1 MALHITTA
9 PNPFW
14 KASNHEQPSLAN
26 SLLGSP
32 NREPF
37 RVFLAGSID
46 LGAAA
51 NWQENLCQRLKFRFN
66 GVDSLKYDVE
76 ILNPRGDG
84 EWKADDMTKANSR
97 FVQQVAWEQNGI
109 INSNVVFFN
118 FLENSKSP
126 ITLLEFGM
134 VIAMKKHAIVSC
146 PKGFWR
152 RGNVEV
158 MCMLQNTKRVTLF
171 DNEKDAVDELI
182 GTLVANNVFL
192 ASQ

>member
-14 KASNHEQPSLAN
+14 KSSIHEPTSPVL
-26 SLLGSP
+26 SLLGSTAL
-32 NREPF
+32 EPF

-46 LGAAA
+46 MGEAA
-51 NWQENLCQRLKFRFN
+51 NWQESLCQRLKFRFN
-66 GVDSLKYDVE
+66 GSDSLKYEVE
-76 ILNPRGDG
+76 ILNPRRDG
-84 EWKADDMTKANSR
+84 EWKTEDQSKANST

-182 GTLVANNVFL
+182 GTLVANNVFF